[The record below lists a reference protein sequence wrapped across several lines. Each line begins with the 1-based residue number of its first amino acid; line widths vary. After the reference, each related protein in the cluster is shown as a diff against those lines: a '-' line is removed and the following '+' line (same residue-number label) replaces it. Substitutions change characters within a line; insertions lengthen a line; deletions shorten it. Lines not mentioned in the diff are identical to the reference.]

1 MRRRPL
7 IVVLA
12 LVLVVLVVTN
22 LSAAGEITLKSLA
35 AAISKITQ
43 IQDDFEKR
51 LVVIEKELNI
61 PTATPTQTVLA
72 TETAA
77 ASDIPT
83 ATRTA
88 EPTSTPRPTN
98 TAAPTATPTPSF
110 SSVDFSE
117 VVAEYENNRIRFE
130 DRFIGK
136 RVYITGEIDR
146 LTERGGGYQIEFDGA
161 GLDLVCRLPAAAR
174 ADVLGLS
181 IGDTAIAYGQAE
193 LDSNFF
199 TDDDLLFKACSVA
212 SDADGVILPPTAT
225 RTRTP
230 TLTPRSASAAS
241 ATNTPAP
248 APTPHF
254 IVDSDH
260 VNVRRGPDPAFAI
273 IGTVA
278 RGERFDI
285 GARNNSGTWLEF
297 CCVNDERGWI
307 YAQLLVLSVD
317 VSTIPISEN
326 IPAVPP
332 TFTPTN
338 TPAPQPPS
346 NGGGGSS
353 GGGGGNGLG
362 ISIAPEK
369 PLLALRL

>member
-12 LVLVVLVVTN
+12 LVLVVVVVTN
-22 LSAAGEITLKSLA
+22 LSAAGEITLESLA

-77 ASDIPT
+77 ASDTPT

-88 EPTSTPRPTN
+88 KPTNTTRPTSTPRPTN

-110 SSVDFSE
+110 LIVDFSE
-117 VVAEYENNRIRFE
+117 VVAEYENNKIRFE
-130 DRFIGK
+130 ERFVGK
-136 RVYITGEIDR
+136 LVYIEGEIDR
-146 LTERGGGYQIEFDGA
+146 LTERGDGYQIEFDGA
-161 GLDLVCRLPAAAR
+161 GLDLVCRLSAAAR

-193 LDSNFF
+193 LDSNLF

-212 SDADGVILPPTAT
+212 ADADSVILPPTAT
-225 RTRTP
+225 PTRRPTSTPRPTASPTPTLTFTPGPTATSTRTPTSTPRPTASPTPTLTFTPGPTATSTRTP

-241 ATNTPAP
+241 ATNTPTRP
-248 APTPHF
+248 PTATATVTPVAAPHF
-254 IVDSDH
+254 IVNSDH
-260 VNVRRGPDPAFAI
+260 VNVRRGPDPAFSV

-285 GARNNSGTWLEF
+285 GAPQQQRHLAGVLL
-297 CCVNDERGWI
+297 CER
-307 YAQLLVLSVD
+307 
-317 VSTIPISEN
+317 
-326 IPAVPP
+326 
-332 TFTPTN
+332 
-338 TPAPQPPS
+338 
-346 NGGGGSS
+346 
-353 GGGGGNGLG
+353 
-362 ISIAPEK
+362 
-369 PLLALRL
+369 